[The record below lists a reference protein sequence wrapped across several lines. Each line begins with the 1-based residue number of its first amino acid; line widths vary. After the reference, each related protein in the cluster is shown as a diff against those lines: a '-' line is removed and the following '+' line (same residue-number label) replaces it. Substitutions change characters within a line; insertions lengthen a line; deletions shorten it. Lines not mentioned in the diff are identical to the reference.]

1 MDSKH
6 TMIPTRLLDAAR
18 IIPIAELSPDHADP
32 STQAIGGVVTITWPY
47 NKVKGT
53 FAFTLAEPDFR
64 LRRNKGQV
72 RIDFTGRAAKAVGD
86 SGLGG
91 NDEVLL
97 SLEGA
102 TWEAEAIDR
111 RRSLPGA
118 DIGWKLVFSERV
130 SLKIKRAETN
140 ETDIVIVDDRASERE
155 PTSDLKPPEPID
167 ITKSPSPL
175 APLSPMD
182 RTTPTREVKT
192 TKPND
197 NEFASPAFV
206 RRARISYGA
215 LFEDGFDIFRDD
227 GGVEGKGRKRTRFG
241 RHSSS
246 WRYAS
251 RSASPEPAAASPE
264 SVGEQVS
271 SPTKAAGLP
280 SKAQMADE
288 GCQTMELDE
297 SSPQPISTAP
307 EAEMHGMLPNAPMD
321 NASIETPMDSTKDRK
336 TQMPPLNDWLSEP
349 GDQSISAPKSNDISL
364 ANSDAPLPHPGQPFS
379 SSGYNFAEN
388 SWNMSVPPPA
398 FEPQQT
404 GLSPVLHEPFG
415 SSGFG
420 NAASSIPP
428 TPLGGS
434 HDLNITY
441 PDTSETQEPVDD
453 GMAHSIEPSP
463 PGTNYLHLE
472 PDDDTHRKLIHDEAI
487 TNYPAS
493 YLEGGHISQHGLMIA
508 EELSE
513 YPGVPKLGSSSWATV
528 NQTSRATATAPTD
541 RLGSGDGDTPE
552 QAVVI
557 DESDANSDSGPEPMA
572 VEDTVNNGRAYALSM
587 YQDAEAEDEVDAQY
601 SDDDEPEYDADEM
614 GGDYD
619 TRNYEQP
626 GDDDEGSPDQIRRP
640 QSLEPEFDDGE
651 SCDEEEAE
659 QEELLDEEDEGGY
672 ETDVDIN
679 GNVSHSAV
687 RANPTVIDLVSSS
700 EDEFEDENED
710 EGGDTMTEVE
720 QSGAHIDSR
729 TLPSNQQMVQQDD
742 PEQVLLRDEES
753 DIISQVSI
761 SEADDYSEADEERHE
776 YMNSHE
782 EREEEYEGEAEDNG
796 LDNDE
801 AIPKA
806 VRLERE
812 PGSHDEGNIWKPESR
827 YQAEQQMEPEIKSET
842 KEERT
847 DNAVLGI
854 AHSHAD
860 VSCRQT
866 PPITEVNESIGAATS
881 KGSPKEESSMPLSAA
896 DGLEMLSRAVDKES
910 SAYSHNTP
918 TKPVETRLAEQST
931 AEPPGGD
938 NIQLQDSPSYQPNTN
953 LGVDINELP
962 ARDDEE
968 ASVDPIASSKS
979 HTRSPSVN
987 IDKNEPT
994 VAAPSSPPFTHS
1006 FRSLIEDNN
1015 GTLEETTV
1023 KMTAELATTQLP
1035 TPHNTQ
1041 PTDIALNISTPASIN
1056 IAESFESH
1064 MTIKQQDYQPY
1075 EGPLAENLVEN
1086 LTQQDSEMNLD
1097 QENIVQDHDD
1107 EPIPDY
1113 HAQQFLGD
1121 SSATSSPPHSFETQ
1135 VAEKDP
1141 VLPGSVEKTK
1151 NDSQYPQRFSSE
1163 SSSSA
1168 SDTNKSFASHME
1180 IDEELQASILED
1192 SRIEDYF
1199 DLSDRDENNEIS
1211 QDNTSEAYVEPEES
1225 SQAKSTSSLYENT
1238 PARQLAEDISA
1249 QLKRNFMADS
1259 SGEESD
1265 TSTRNDPSLHLARAA
1280 NASRKAKRKR
1290 AASSDSYRP
1299 RKRLFDTRRSRTP
1312 ETDDSS
1318 MYLTRASLAS
1328 QTPRSEEDS
1337 YSMTAAK
1344 LQLARHLRDEL
1355 LDCTSLKG
1363 LRQHLTKSLD
1373 VIAVAV
1379 MQPPEPQRAKGRPR
1393 EYMMSFTIADHSI
1406 GPYAV
1411 AEALI
1416 YRPHKDSLPQVRYGD
1431 IVLLRNFTV
1440 VALANKGFGLRT
1452 NNRSSWAVF
1461 DYEGEPPQIKGP
1473 PVEYSEKETLYVDYL
1488 REWFRLLDV
1497 KARQK
1502 LELANQKII
1511 NTGKSN

>member
-6 TMIPTRLLDAAR
+6 TMNPTRLLDVAR
-18 IIPIAELSPDHADP
+18 VIPIAELSPGHADL
-32 STQAIGGVVTITWPY
+32 SSQAIGGVVTITWPY

-86 SGLGG
+86 SRLGG
-91 NDEVLL
+91 SDEVLL

-102 TWEAEAIDR
+102 TWEAEVIDR
-111 RRSLPGA
+111 RRSLPGV

-140 ETDIVIVDDRASERE
+140 ETDIVIVDERASERE
-155 PTSDLKPPEPID
+155 PTSDLNPPGPLD
-167 ITKSPSPL
+167 IAKSPSPL
-175 APLSPMD
+175 APLSPID
-182 RTTPTREVKT
+182 RTTPAPEVKT
-192 TKPND
+192 TKAND

-215 LFEDGFDIFRDD
+215 LFEDGFDIFQDD

-251 RSASPEPAAASPE
+251 RSASPEPAATSPG
-264 SVGEQVS
+264 SIGEQVS
-271 SPTKAAGLP
+271 SPTKAP
-280 SKAQMADE
+280 NSPNKTQMADE
-288 GCQTMELDE
+288 GCQTIELGE
-297 SSPQPISTAP
+297 PSPKPISTAP
-307 EAEMHGMLPNAPMD
+307 EAEMHGMSPNAPMVD
-321 NASIETPMDSTKDRK
+321 ASGETPMDFAKGHK
-336 TQMPPLNDWLSEP
+336 TQIPPFNDWFSEP
-349 GDQSISAPKSNDISL
+349 GDQSISAPNSNDISL
-364 ANSDAPLPHPGQPFS
+364 ATSYAPPPHSGQPFS
-379 SSGYNFAEN
+379 SSDYNAAKN
-388 SWNMSVPPPA
+388 PWNMSVPSPA

-404 GLSPVLHEPFG
+404 GLSPALHEPFA
-415 SSGFG
+415 SSVFD
-420 NAASSIPP
+420 NAASSIQS
-428 TPLGGS
+428 TPLGES
-434 HDLNITY
+434 YDLKKTY
-441 PDTSETQEPVDD
+441 PGTSETQEPVNDS
-453 GMAHSIEPSP
+453 MAHSNEPSP
-463 PGTNYLHLE
+463 PGTNYPHLE
-472 PDDDTHRKLIHDEAI
+472 PDEDTHTEPNHDEAI

-493 YLEGGHISQHGLMIA
+493 YLEGGRISQHGLMIA
-508 EELSE
+508 EQLPE
-513 YPGVPKLGSSSWATV
+513 YPEVDKLGPSSWSTV
-528 NQTSRATATAPTD
+528 NQNSRANATAPTG
-541 RLGSGDGDTPE
+541 RLRSRDGDTPE

-557 DESDANSDSGPEPMA
+557 DESDANSDSEPEPMA
-572 VEDTVNNGRAYALSM
+572 VEDTVNNGGAYAQGM

-601 SDDDEPEYDADEM
+601 SDDEPEYDADEM

-626 GDDDEGSPDQIRRP
+626 GDDDEGSPDQIPRP

-651 SCDEEEAE
+651 SWDEEELE
-659 QEELLDEEDEGGY
+659 QEELLDEENEGGY
-672 ETDVDIN
+672 ETDVDITRN
-679 GNVSHSAV
+679 ISHSAV

-700 EDEFEDENED
+700 EDEVDDENED
-710 EGGDTMTEVE
+710 EGGDTVTQVQE
-720 QSGAHIDSR
+720 SGTHIDSR
-729 TLPSNQQMVQQDD
+729 ILPSHRQMTLEDG
-742 PEQVLLRDEES
+742 PEQVLLRDDGSE
-753 DIISQVSI
+753 IISQVSI
-761 SEADDYSEADEERHE
+761 SEAEDSSEADEQRHE
-776 YMNSHE
+776 YMSSE
-782 EREEEYEGEAEDNG
+782 QEMEEEYEGEDEDNG

-806 VRLERE
+806 ARHERE
-812 PGSHDEGNIWKPESR
+812 ADSCDEENIRRPESK
-827 YQAEQQMEPEIKSET
+827 YEGEQQMEPEIKSEF
-842 KEERT
+842 EEEHK
-847 DNAVLGI
+847 DDGVLDS
-854 AHSHAD
+854 AHNHAD
-860 VSCRQT
+860 VSYRQT
-866 PPITEVNESIGAATS
+866 PSITEVNESVDAATS
-881 KGSPKEESSMPLSAA
+881 KGLPEEGPPMPLSAA
-896 DGLEMLSRAVDKES
+896 DGLEILSRAVDKES
-910 SAYSHNTP
+910 SAYSHTTR
-918 TKPVETRLAEQST
+918 TKPVVEALPAEQST
-931 AEPPGGD
+931 AGWD
-938 NIQLQDSPSYQPNTN
+938 NIQLQDSPSYQQNT
-953 LGVDINELP
+953 LSGADLDEVP
-962 ARDDEE
+962 TRDDEE
-968 ASVDPIASSKS
+968 ASVDTVASSKS
-979 HTRSPSVN
+979 YRSPSAVV
-987 IDKNEPT
+987 DKKEPT

-1006 FRSLIEDNN
+1006 FRSLIEDNK
-1015 GTLEETTV
+1015 GALEETTIE
-1023 KMTAELATTQLP
+1023 MSAQLATTQLP

-1041 PTDIALNISTPASIN
+1041 PTDITLNISTPASIN

-1064 MTIKQQDYQPY
+1064 ITIEQQDYQPF
-1075 EGPLAENLVEN
+1075 EQPLAKNLAENLTE
-1086 LTQQDSEMNLD
+1086 QDSKMNLD
-1097 QENIVQDHDD
+1097 PGNLVQESDD
-1107 EPIPDY
+1107 EPIAD
-1113 HAQQFLGD
+1113 HHVQQYLGD
-1121 SSATSSPPHSFETQ
+1121 SSAASPPSHSFETQ
-1135 VAEKDP
+1135 VAEKEL
-1141 VLPGSVEKTK
+1141 VLPGSVEKTE
-1151 NDSQYPQRFSSE
+1151 NDSRLPQRYSRE
-1163 SSSSA
+1163 SSPSPSGA
-1168 SDTNKSFASHME
+1168 SKSFASHME
-1180 IDEELQASILED
+1180 VDEELQASILED
-1192 SRIEDYF
+1192 SLIEDYF
-1199 DLSDRDENNEIS
+1199 DPEQRDENDGIS
-1211 QDNTSEAYVEPEES
+1211 QDSTSEVYVDQEES
-1225 SQAKSTSSLYENT
+1225 GETKSTSSLYENT

-1265 TSTRNDPSLHLARAA
+1265 TSIRNDPSVHIARAA

-1290 AASSDSYRP
+1290 AASTDSYRP

-1318 MYLTRASLAS
+1318 MYLTRASLTS
-1328 QTPRSEEDS
+1328 QTPKSEEDS

-1379 MQPPEPQRAKGRPR
+1379 MQPPEPRRAGGRPR

-1416 YRPHKDSLPQVRYGD
+1416 YRPHKDSLPVVRYGD

-1461 DYEGEPPQIKGP
+1461 DYEGEPPQIRGP

-1511 NTGKSN
+1511 DTGKSK